1 MKYCRNC
8 NLKIDNDVERC
19 LFCDSKLEELDNN
32 YSSSFSLKK
41 PKGYY
46 ADKLKRIL
54 IFSFISLFLISCL
67 FRTYLFKD
75 RPYHI
80 FVLITSI
87 FVYFVI
93 SKAIEYSKGTVA
105 KISTI
110 SMLTSLYCTYLFYFF
125 DLNVIGIYFTYVFPG
140 VTVSGL
146 IAMLIIFLI
155 TKGKNIHD
163 EFIYIFVSSLFG
175 MIPFIFV
182 LFNII
187 EVTFIASI
195 TSLFSFLVLMSFIF
209 FVYKD
214 SKEELK
220 RRFHI

>member
-1 MKYCRNC
+1 
-8 NLKIDNDVERC
+8 
-19 LFCDSKLEELDNN
+19 
-32 YSSSFSLKK
+32 
-41 PKGYY
+41 
-46 ADKLKRIL
+46 
-54 IFSFISLFLISCL
+54 
-67 FRTYLFKD
+67 
-75 RPYHI
+75 
-80 FVLITSI
+80 
-87 FVYFVI
+87 
-93 SKAIEYSKGTVA
+93 
-105 KISTI
+105 
-110 SMLTSLYCTYLFYFF
+110 MLTSLYCTYLFYFF

-140 VTVSGL
+140 ITVSGL

-163 EFIYIFVSSLFG
+163 EFIYIFVISLFG

>member
-19 LFCDSKLEELDNN
+19 LFCDSKLEELDNY
-32 YSSSFSLKK
+32 YSSSFPLKK
-41 PKGYY
+41 PRGYY
-46 ADKLKRIL
+46 VDKLKRIL
-54 IFSFISLFLISCL
+54 IFSFISLFLISYL
-67 FRTYLFKD
+67 LKLYLFND

-80 FVLITSI
+80 FVLVTS
-87 FVYFVI
+87 FFAYFII
-93 SKAIEYSKGTVA
+93 SKSIEYSKGIVA

-110 SMLTSLYCTYLFYFF
+110 NMLVAIYGIYIFHFF
-125 DLNVIGIYFTYVFPG
+125 EIDVFKIYFTYIFPG
-140 VTVSGL
+140 ITVIGL
-146 IAMLIIFLI
+146 IAMLIVFLV

-175 MIPFIFV
+175 MIPFIFI

-195 TSLFSFLVLMSFIF
+195 TSLFSFLVLMAFIF